1 MPTPVT
7 VGFIGAGGIASRHI
21 GNLAQLPDVRITGVA
36 DVAPERAEEQAAR
49 VGATP
54 YHEYT
59 EMLDREKPDAVYIC
73 LPPFVHGAPERALIE
88 RRIPFFVEKPL
99 ATTLET
105 ATEILEGVER
115 AGLVTAV
122 GYHWRQL
129 EPINGVKN
137 SLPWHPP
144 RMALG
149 YWLDMTPPP
158 AWWRKQAQS
167 GGQML
172 EQTTHIFDLARY
184 LLGEVDR
191 VFALAAFQ
199 PRERYPDADVA
210 DVSTATLQFKSGAIA
225 TLSSTCILESPYR
238 IGLDVLCEGI
248 VYECTEQRVWV
259 DHGWGHREEWTPQAD
274 PFLIEDGDFL
284 TAVREHNVGGV
295 RVPYAE
301 AYQTHRLVARC
312 VESAQAGR
320 PLEL

>member
-1 MPTPVT
+1 MATPLT

-21 GNLAQLPDVRITGVA
+21 GDLARLPDVRISGVA
-36 DVAPERAEEQAAR
+36 DVARDRAEEQAAR

-54 YHEYT
+54 YTDYT

-73 LPPFVHGAPERALIE
+73 LPPFAHGAPEQALIA

-99 ATTLET
+99 ATTLAA

-122 GYHWRQL
+122 GYHWRHL

-137 SLPWHPP
+137 SLPWHPA

-158 AWWRKQAQS
+158 LWWRKQEQT
-167 GGQML
+167 GGQMV

-184 LLGEVDR
+184 LLGEVDT

-210 DVSTATLQFKSGAIA
+210 DVSTATLQFKSGVIA
-225 TLSSTCILESPYR
+225 TISSTCILESPYR
-238 IGLDVLCEGI
+238 IGLDVLCEGV
-248 VYECTEQRVWV
+248 VYECTEHRVWV
-259 DHGWGHREEWTPQAD
+259 DHGWGHREEWTPNAD
-274 PFLIEDGDFL
+274 PFMIEDGDFL
-284 TAVREHNVGGV
+284 TAVRENNPSGV

-301 AYQTHRLVARC
+301 AYQTHRLVTRC
-312 VESAQAGR
+312 AESAQAR
-320 PLEL
+320 RALEV

>member
-36 DVAPERAEEQAAR
+36 DVAPERAEDQAAR

-54 YHEYT
+54 YREYT

-73 LPPFVHGAPERALIE
+73 LPPFVHGAPEQALIE
-88 RRIPFFVEKPL
+88 RGIPFFVEKPL

-225 TLSSTCILESPYR
+225 TLTTTGILESPYR
-238 IGLDVLCEGI
+238 IGLDVLCGALS
-248 VYECTEQRVWV
+248 TNAPSSGS
-259 DHGWGHREEWTPQAD
+259 GWTTAGATAKNGPPRPTP
-274 PFLIEDGDFL
+274 
-284 TAVREHNVGGV
+284 
-295 RVPYAE
+295 
-301 AYQTHRLVARC
+301 
-312 VESAQAGR
+312 S
-320 PLEL
+320 

>member
-1 MPTPVT
+1 MATPLT
-7 VGFIGAGGIASRHI
+7 VGFIGAGGIASRHV
-21 GNLAQLPDVRITGVA
+21 GDLERLPDVRITGVA
-36 DVAPERAEEQAAR
+36 DVVQARAAEQAAR

-54 YHEYT
+54 YTDYT
-59 EMLDREKPDAVYIC
+59 EMLDREQPDAVYIC
-73 LPPFVHGAPERALIE
+73 VPPFAHGAPELALIE

-99 ATTLET
+99 ATRLET
-105 ATEILEGVER
+105 ATEILEGVAR

-122 GYHWRQL
+122 GYHWRHL
-129 EPINGVKN
+129 EPVNGVKN

-149 YWLDMTPPP
+149 YWLDATPPP
-158 AWWRKQAQS
+158 AWWRKQEQS

-184 LLGEVDR
+184 LLGEVDQ
-191 VFALAAFQ
+191 VFGMAAFQ

-225 TLSSTCILESPYR
+225 TISSTCILDAPYR
-238 IGLDVLCEGI
+238 IGLHVLCEGI
-248 VYECTEQRVWV
+248 VYECTGHSVWV
-259 DHGWGHREEWTPQAD
+259 DHGWGNREEWTPNSD
-274 PFLIEDGDFL
+274 PFMIEDGDFL
-284 TAVREHNVGGV
+284 TAVRENNVGGV

-312 VESAQAGR
+312 VESAAAGR
-320 PLEL
+320 PLEV